1 MEQPFIRPAVND
13 DFDAIYRFV
22 CGLEEEEFD
31 KDALREIYH
40 HCLKREDSIYLIA
53 VVADRPV
60 GYLSCH
66 GRLLLH
72 HCGKVFEIE
81 EFYIEPECRSKGIGR
96 LLLAALHARLASVP
110 HVLLEV
116 CSNMLRESAHRFYE
130 ANGFE
135 KTSFKFKMSETGIAA
150 AQSR

>member
-1 MEQPFIRPAVND
+1 MNNITIRPATPS

-22 CGLEEEEFD
+22 CGLEEEVFD
-31 KDALREIYH
+31 KNAMRDIYH
-40 HCLKREDSIYLIA
+40 HCLALEDNIYLIA
-53 VVADRPV
+53 IVEDQPV

-66 GRLLLH
+66 GRMLMH

-81 EFYIEPECRSKGIGR
+81 EFYIEPECRGKGIGR
-96 LLLAALHARLASVP
+96 LLLAALHARLATVP

-130 ANGFE
+130 ANGFK
-135 KTSFKFKMSETGIAA
+135 KTSFKFKLPETEIAA
-150 AQSR
+150 PLSR